1 MWFIHFYLAIPEWKL
16 REDSCPKKMK
26 NTFFN
31 TFEVN
36 MVLLISTKPAPFGCF
51 KELA

>member
-1 MWFIHFYLAIPEWKL
+1 MWFIHFYLAIPEWEAQRRQLSK
-16 REDSCPKKMK
+16 EKEKQV
-26 NTFFN
+26 FQY
-31 TFEVN
+31 FEVN